1 MIYINMDDKNLN
13 DKWKVHKINLII
25 PNILDFDNKPAK
37 NNGIEVL
44 AS

>member
-1 MIYINMDDKNLN
+1 MDDKNLN
-13 DKWKVHKINLII
+13 DKRKVHKINLRI
-25 PNILDFDNKPAK
+25 PNILDCDIKPAK